1 MQQNKN
7 KRTKNNKGN
16 NFLRMKSSRRGKIGY
31 FEFLKKIEIVLIS
44 LFTILHPST
53 GTHKTLWPNRQ
64 G

>member
-1 MQQNKN
+1 
-7 KRTKNNKGN
+7 
-16 NFLRMKSSRRGKIGY
+16 MKSSRRGKIGY

-53 GTHKTLWPNRQ
+53 STHKTLWPNRQ